1 MKNIFKLSLILLTV
15 FITSCDKDEFA
26 ELNSKP
32 SELSKA
38 ELRYSVTRSV
48 EKMFENDYTIW
59 FYNNFDYAFP
69 WGQLT
74 GVGTGNDEQF
84 VTMGPSGSQS
94 RGLYLGVIP
103 NTLDIRNTIDNL
115 LDAETATTM
124 QAMRAMTYAIQI
136 QPAITIT
143 DNTGSMV
150 YSEAGMAAYTTPVLL
165 TPKFE
170 TQAELFDI
178 WLGELD
184 EAIIGLTK
192 ENQFNI
198 GSNDVIYG
206 GDYVKWA
213 KFCNLLKLKIAA
225 RLVNTDRSKAIAI
238 AEEVAASS
246 VGYMSDISDDFI
258 YKRDIQYFGTG
269 NGTQPGGAGKN
280 VIDFL
285 VANKDPRVRFLF
297 TKNSFNAEVVQQ
309 FITEGVNLPPYV
321 AANVTLD
328 GNGDF
333 LEWAGAGEPWVRYYG
348 APLSPDAENDTDNDI
363 YFRQA
368 ILNKV
373 VIGGTEKTYGSTSN
387 YSERLTRTEMNFTFP
402 TKIGRLL
409 EVKDNYPGL
418 NVILGSAAETNLYL
432 AEFKMLG
439 ANLPGSAQDYFNQ
452 GVRLSVERLDALA
465 KNNGD
470 PYYNGDPVYA
480 AEDNNQLAGATML
493 VAGEIDDL
501 LAMPSCDLSVDGL
514 EKIYIQQ
521 YINFAG
527 TPGDFFTTVRRSG
540 IPKTGSTI
548 FPREPFL
555 ASGTELTVPRRFVV
569 AAASTGSKNY
579 ENEKIAVEE
588 QGFTGGSNDPTILNT
603 ERLWFDI
610 TNPSYGAGP
619 KN

>member
-1 MKNIFKLSLILLTV
+1 MKNIFKLTLLLLTV

-32 SELSKA
+32 EELSKA

-48 EKMFENDYTIW
+48 EKMFENDYTTW
-59 FYNNFDYAFP
+59 FYNNFQYAFP

-74 GVGTGNDEQF
+74 VKGGANDEQF
-84 VTMGPSGSQS
+84 VTMGPAGSQS

-103 NTLDIRNTIDNL
+103 NTLDVRNTIDNL
-115 LDAETATTM
+115 LDAETALTM

-170 TQAELFDI
+170 TQEELFSIWLAELD
-178 WLGELD
+178 D
-184 EAIIGLTK
+184 AIAGLTK
-192 ENQFNI
+192 EDQFNI

-225 RLVNTDRSKAIAI
+225 RLVNTDRAKALSI

-246 VGYMSDISDDFI
+246 VGYMSSLSDDFI
-258 YKRDIQYFGTG
+258 YRRDIKYFGTG

-280 VIDFL
+280 IVDFL

-309 FITEGVNLPPYV
+309 FIEEGVTLPPYV
-321 AANVTLD
+321 AANITLD
-328 GNGDF
+328 TDGNF
-333 LEWAGAGEPWVRYYG
+333 QEWAGAGEPWVRYFG
-348 APLSPDAENDTDNDI
+348 KPISPDAENDTAYDI
-363 YFRQA
+363 YFKQSE
-368 ILNKV
+368 LNKI
-373 VIGGTEKTYGSTSN
+373 VIGDTEKAYGSTSN
-387 YSERLTRTEMNFTFP
+387 YSERITRTNINFTFP

-409 EVKDNYPGL
+409 QVKDNYPGL
-418 NVILGSAAETNLYL
+418 HVILGSAAETNLYL

-439 ANLPGSAQDYFNQ
+439 ANLPSAAQDYLNE

-470 PYYNGDPVYA
+470 PYYNGDPVYGVN
-480 AEDNNQLAGATML
+480 DNNQLAGATKL
-493 VAGEIDDL
+493 VAGEIDAL
-501 LAMPSCDLSVDGL
+501 LATPACDLSTDGL

-527 TPGDFFTTVRRSG
+527 TPGDFWTTVRRSG
-540 IPKTGSTI
+540 IPKAGSTI
-548 FPREPFL
+548 FPRESFL

-569 AAASTGSKNY
+569 AAANTGSKNY
-579 ENEKIAVEE
+579 ENEKISMDA
-588 QGFTGGSNDPTILNT
+588 QGFTGGSNDATILNT

-610 TNPSYGAGP
+610 SNPSYGAGP